1 MIEIHIRHHFQHK
14 ITAGCAKNHI
24 DILVLDEFIQ
34 LSRPFLATG
43 GTFIV
48 DPYRSR
54 LFYAIAL

>member
-1 MIEIHIRHHFQHK
+1 MIKVHIRHHFQHE
-14 ITAGCAKNHI
+14 ITAGCTKNHI

-34 LSRPFLATG
+34 LSRPLLATG